1 MTGWSLHR
9 YGMIWKNSRTFITKL
24 NQSDEWEEKLEPF
37 FRINDYRTFFF
48 SFFSSFVAPF
58 DFFFLLFYLI
68 FFSDTTII
76 SLITVI
82 VIVFSYWDNKN
93 TILSLTLAI
102 WIDMVLQTR
111 ELVSYCGKVNESI
124 DGTSTL
130 ASPRNM
136 APQDPLYFLE

>member
-1 MTGWSLHR
+1 MKPTQIWNDLEKFSNLHHQTKSKWWMR
-9 YGMIWKNSRTFITKL
+9 RKTRTVF
-24 NQSDEWEEKLEPF
+24 SDQWLSNFFFLLLFF
-37 FRINDYRTFFF
+37 FRC
-48 SFFSSFVAPF
+48 SFR
-58 DFFFLLFYLI
+58 FFFLLFYLI